1 MYSMEIKTLINEIYE
16 GTIVPTEALDG
27 EAFVKGKQL
36 NIRLND
42 SQKEM
47 DEVVLFFWHY
57 EDKKPLYVRKSEIKN
72 GYLVFI

>member
-36 NIRLND
+36 NICLLYTSD
-42 SQKEM
+42 AA
-47 DEVVLFFWHY
+47 DE
-57 EDKKPLYVRKSEIKN
+57 
-72 GYLVFI
+72 